1 MIQFMI
7 PYPPS
12 VNHYYKRNKFGGI
25 RVGDEGQ
32 EFRDNVAVWYYQS
45 ATSKHIDSRNV
56 LYPDGK
62 LDVTMTAYLPDNR
75 KKRDVDNILKAI
87 LDAITHIRDYKICES
102 PWRDDSQIYKLTV
115 VKVLRKDHNYN
126 DGCVDIM
133 IKAIDEEM

>member
-25 RVGDEGQ
+25 RVGDDGK
-32 EFRDNVAVWYYQS
+32 EFRDDVAVWYYQS
-45 ATSKHIDSRNV
+45 ATSRHINSSKV

-62 LDVTMTAYLPDNR
+62 LNVTITAYFPDNR
-75 KKRDVDNILKAI
+75 KRDIDNILKAT

-102 PWRDDSQIYKLTV
+102 PWSDDSQIYKLTV

>member
-12 VNHYYKRNKFGGI
+12 VNHYYQRNKFGGI
-25 RVGDEGQ
+25 RVGDDGK
-32 EFRDNVAVWYYQS
+32 EFRERVAAWYYHI
-45 ATSKHIDSRNV
+45 ATAKKIDSRNM

-62 LDVTMTAYLPDNR
+62 LDVTIKAYLPDNR

-87 LDAITHIRDYKICES
+87 LDAITHIRDYNICES

-126 DGCVDIM
+126 DGCVNIM

>member
-7 PYPPS
+7 LCPPS
-12 VNHYYKRNKFGGI
+12 VNHYYQRNKFGGI
-25 RVGDEGQ
+25 RVGDDVKV
-32 EFRDNVAVWYYQS
+32 FRERVASWYYHITT
-45 ATSKHIDSRNV
+45 AKKIDSRKV

-62 LDVTMTAYLPDNR
+62 LDVTITAYFPDNR
-75 KKRDVDNILKAI
+75 KRDIDNILKAT

-102 PWRDDSQIYKLTV
+102 PWSDDSQIYKLTV